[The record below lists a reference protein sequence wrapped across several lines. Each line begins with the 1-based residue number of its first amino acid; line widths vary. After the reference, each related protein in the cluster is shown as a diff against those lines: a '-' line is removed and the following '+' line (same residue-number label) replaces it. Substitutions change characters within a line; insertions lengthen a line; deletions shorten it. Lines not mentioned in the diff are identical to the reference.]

1 MTDTTRYKSI
11 IVRVE
16 THAKLKQMAG
26 TDKKISGIVSQ
37 LVEKEW
43 KKENRKAVQLL
54 LSNEEE
60 ALRSPQDR
68 LISIQQCLLFIT
80 DSENQ

>member
-1 MTDTTRYKSI
+1 MTETTRYKSI

-16 THAKLKQMAG
+16 TRAKLKQMAG

-43 KKENRKAVQLL
+43 KKTESRKTV
-54 LSNEEE
+54 
-60 ALRSPQDR
+60 
-68 LISIQQCLLFIT
+68 
-80 DSENQ
+80 

>member
-60 ALRSPQDR
+60 APIIDLRRSFFH
-68 LISIQQCLLFIT
+68 SHGV
-80 DSENQ
+80 SS

>member
-43 KKENRKAVQLL
+43 KKENRNAG
-54 LSNEEE
+54 S
-60 ALRSPQDR
+60 
-68 LISIQQCLLFIT
+68 
-80 DSENQ
+80 

>member
-26 TDKKISGIVSQ
+26 NDKKISGIVSQ

-68 LISIQQCLLFIT
+68 LISIQQCLLLIT